1 MDKKPPTMSLAVT
14 VAIAVSSLTKS
25 KRRKKKMIA
34 KQTIRYIL
42 PMANP
47 TEEAEA
53 RKFAEGV
60 EAFYGWGGAQV
71 RIFQE
76 SNCLVVEYDHF
87 IETRDT
93 VFGGK

>member
-1 MDKKPPTMSLAVT
+1 
-14 VAIAVSSLTKS
+14 
-25 KRRKKKMIA
+25 MIA
-34 KQTIRYIL
+34 KQTTRYTL
-42 PMANP
+42 SYTTSA
-47 TEEAEA
+47 EKAEA
-53 RKFAEGV
+53 DKFAAGI

-76 SNCLVVEYDHF
+76 DNCLVVEYDHF